1 MIVENPFGTANNIFQ
16 LIVNTAIVIQKVLK
30 IYCND
35 CPTKDGTPVGA
46 YIYEMD
52 LAEAHIKIMDYLIKR
67 KSLYMNLN

>member
-1 MIVENPFGTANNIFQ
+1 M
-16 LIVNTAIVIQKVLK
+16 NTAIVIQKVLK